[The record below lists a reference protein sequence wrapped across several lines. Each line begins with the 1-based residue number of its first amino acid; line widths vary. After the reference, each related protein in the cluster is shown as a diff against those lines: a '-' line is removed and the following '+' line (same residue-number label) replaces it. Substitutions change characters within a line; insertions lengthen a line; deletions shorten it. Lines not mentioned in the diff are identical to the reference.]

1 MKKLLTVVVVLVVS
15 GAVVWYAMA
24 GGADEELQ
32 FFASAVERGDI
43 QNTVA
48 ATGNVQAVV
57 NVQVG
62 SQVTGQIQSLYAD
75 FNSVVTQ
82 GQLLAKLDP
91 RNLETQ
97 LENARANLISA
108 RARIQTAEADLT
120 NSRAGVASAEANL
133 VSARVD
139 LEKAEIDLRRAN
151 ELFEAELI
159 PMSELENAG
168 TTVESARARLAQ
180 NLAGVQQAE
189 AQIIS
194 REAGLVQADAQLEQA
209 EAQVLEAE
217 VNLGYTDI
225 SSPVDGVVI
234 SREVDVGQT
243 VSASTSAPTLFQIA
257 NDLTR
262 MRVEASIDEA
272 DIGLLAQNNEV
283 EFTVDAYPTQR
294 FRGEIEEIRLNPTT
308 TQNVV
313 TYNVIVGVENPDLKL
328 KPGMTANITITVD
341 RRDNTLSVPNTAL
354 RYVPPDVE
362 PAAMPQTARPGAA
375 ATATAAASP
384 DDDAEEDAPEVA
396 AFDPGQFAGRG
407 RGGGGGR
414 GGFGGRL
421 PEGFDPAQFA
431 GRGGRGARGDR
442 GGGNAVAASS
452 TVVAVAQNDL
462 LTALPGQLWG
472 AGEKIQFQSL
482 PPQPPR
488 PGQVWVLNPA
498 GQPEVRNI
506 MLGITDGSRSE
517 VVSGDLVEGDEIL
530 IGDSTQMPEIN
541 NDGGNDTRNM
551 FRMMRGG
558 FR

>member
-32 FFASAVERGDI
+32 FFTAAVERGAI

-75 FNSVVTQ
+75 FNSVVTE

-120 NSRAGVASAEANL
+120 NSRASVVSAEANL

-139 LEKAEIDLRRAN
+139 LEKAEIDLGRAN

-159 PMSELENAG
+159 PMSELENAR

-180 NLAGVQQAE
+180 SDASVQQAE

-225 SSPVDGVVI
+225 TSPVDGVVI

-272 DIGLLAQNNEV
+272 DIGLLAQNNAV
-283 EFTVDAYPTQR
+283 EFTVDAYPGQR
-294 FRGEIEEIRLNPTT
+294 FLGEIEEIRLNPTT

-313 TYNVIVGVENPDLKL
+313 TYNVLVGVENHDLKL

-341 RRDNTLSVPNTAL
+341 RRDNTLHVPNTAL
-354 RYVPPDVE
+354 RYMPPNVD
-362 PAAMPQTARPGAA
+362 PTAMPPAARPGAA
-375 ATATAAASP
+375 APATAAASP
-384 DDDAEEDAPEVA
+384 DDDAEDDAPEVA

-407 RGGGGGR
+407 GGGGG
-414 GGFGGRL
+414 FGGGL
-421 PEGFDPAQFA
+421 PEGFDPSQFA
-431 GRGGRGARGDR
+431 GRRGRGNR
-442 GGGNAVAASS
+442 GGGNAVATSAA
-452 TVVAVAQNDL
+452 VIVAESDDEHAV
-462 LTALPGQLWG
+462 PGQLWG
-472 AGEKIQFQSL
+472 DGQKIQFQSI

-488 PGQVWVLNPA
+488 PGQVWVLNQG

-517 VVSGDLVEGDEIL
+517 VVSGDLVEGDELL

-558 FR
+558 GFR

>member
-1 MKKLLTVVVVLVVS
+1 MKKLLTVVVLLVVS

-194 REAGLVQADAQLEQA
+194 REGRS
-209 EAQVLEAE
+209 
-217 VNLGYTDI
+217 G
-225 SSPVDGVVI
+225 SG
-234 SREVDVGQT
+234 RG
-243 VSASTSAPTLFQIA
+243 SA
-257 NDLTR
+257 R
-262 MRVEASIDEA
+262 
-272 DIGLLAQNNEV
+272 
-283 EFTVDAYPTQR
+283 
-294 FRGEIEEIRLNPTT
+294 
-308 TQNVV
+308 
-313 TYNVIVGVENPDLKL
+313 
-328 KPGMTANITITVD
+328 
-341 RRDNTLSVPNTAL
+341 
-354 RYVPPDVE
+354 
-362 PAAMPQTARPGAA
+362 
-375 ATATAAASP
+375 
-384 DDDAEEDAPEVA
+384 
-396 AFDPGQFAGRG
+396 AGRG
-407 RGGGGGR
+407 SGPGSRSQPGIHR
-414 GGFGGRL
+414 YQL
-421 PEGFDPAQFA
+421 PRRWCRYFQ
-431 GRGGRGARGDR
+431 RSGRGADR
-442 GGGNAVAASS
+442 F
-452 TVVAVAQNDL
+452 
-462 LTALPGQLWG
+462 GQHFG
-472 AGEKIQFQSL
+472 TDPVPDCERSDTHAG
-482 PPQPPR
+482 
-488 PGQVWVLNPA
+488 
-498 GQPEVRNI
+498 
-506 MLGITDGSRSE
+506 
-517 VVSGDLVEGDEIL
+517 
-530 IGDSTQMPEIN
+530 
-541 NDGGNDTRNM
+541 
-551 FRMMRGG
+551 
-558 FR
+558 